1 MVTRKRKR
9 ASSPARTPR
18 TKLKKKIRVVRV
30 SKKKSATKVYE
41 RGDTQPSSESE
52 QSDSRDEMWRE
63 DEEEEEVEDSKDA
76 T

>member
-1 MVTRKRKR
+1 MVTSKRKR

-18 TKLKKKIRVVRV
+18 TKLRKKIKIVRV
-30 SKKKSATKVYE
+30 SKKKRATKVYE

-52 QSDSRDEMWRE
+52 QSDSRDEEFR
-63 DEEEEEVEDSKDA
+63 DDDEEEVEDSKDA